1 MNIMVD
7 MDDVITG
14 NIFFDLICDFLGEK
28 IDINNVKTYYLQELL
43 GDRAPEFW
51 ESVKDKNFYEG
62 DEIYEHCYEVME
74 KLNKK
79 HNVYIVTSYLWK
91 DVIDIS
97 GNSLSNKYY
106 YLKEKLPF
114 IAPEKYVFTTDKS
127 ILHFDVRIDDRVS
140 NLTDGKIKLL
150 YDAWHNRNIS
160 DEELKKMG
168 IIRVYNWY
176 DIEKVLDSIL

>member
-14 NIFFDLICDFLGEK
+14 NIFFELICDFLGED

-51 ESVKDKNFYEG
+51 EHVKDKNFY
-62 DEIYEHCYEVME
+62 DNSDLYEHCYEVLE
-74 KLNKK
+74 KLNKDNK
-79 HNVYIVTSYLWK
+79 VYIVTSYLWK

-114 IAPEKYVFTTDKS
+114 IKPENYIFTTDKS
-127 ILHFDVRIDDRVS
+127 IMHFDVRIDDKVS
-140 NLTDGKIKLL
+140 NLTDGKIRLL

-160 DEELKKMG
+160 KEELDKLG
-168 IIRVYNWY
+168 IIRVHNWY
-176 DIEKVLDSIL
+176 EIEDILNSLM